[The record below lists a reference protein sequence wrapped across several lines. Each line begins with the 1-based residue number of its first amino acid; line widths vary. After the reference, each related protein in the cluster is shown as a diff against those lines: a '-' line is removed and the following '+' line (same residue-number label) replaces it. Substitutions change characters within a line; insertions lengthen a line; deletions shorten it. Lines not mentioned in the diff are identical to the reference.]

1 MEVTTQRLDH
11 LGIIAGVIKDIGL
24 VELIDARIP
33 KHAKQEISTGEAVAG
48 MIINGLGFSDRPMT
62 LTPQFF
68 QTKAMEAL
76 FRKGVAPY
84 MFNRF
89 KLGRALDACHDY
101 GCDTLFS
108 EVSLQACKRNNIDC
122 RFNSEDTTTFT
133 LTGEYDVDCDEHTI
147 EIKHGFSKDHRPDL
161 KQAMLELMVSQD
173 GGIPIVSRSWSG
185 NSSDS
190 KIFRERSKALIDT
203 FKNSPTPRY
212 LVADSK
218 LYSKETIEEA
228 LQYIPFITRV
238 PSSIKL
244 EKETIQKSLESPL
257 EKWEIL
263 DERNRCVSSEV
274 EYAGLKQRW
283 ITVGSK
289 DMEYRSIKATDK
301 VKNREKERLTKEL
314 KNYSKK
320 RFSCKEDAER
330 GIHVLRKA
338 AKLHTVK
345 IAQIIDHKIYE
356 KKGRPGPDTKFSMV
370 YQVNGILT
378 ENQAA
383 IVEREQQGSCY
394 VIGTTVPMEELSDQ
408 QVVEAY
414 KGQNSSVE
422 RGFRFL
428 KDPLFFTS
436 SLFIKKPERIMGLL
450 MVMTL
455 ALLVYSIAQR
465 NLRLYLQRTK
475 ETLPNQIKKEVST
488 PTLRWIFQLLEG
500 IEFVRVQINDAI
512 KVVISG
518 LTPLRMRI
526 LSCFPPS
533 VQKIYGLP
541 T

>member
-24 VELIDARIP
+24 VELIDNRIP
-33 KHAKQEISTGEAVAG
+33 KHAKQDISTGEAVAG

-68 QTKAMEAL
+68 QSKAMETL
-76 FRKGVAPY
+76 FRTGVTPD

-89 KLGRALDACHDY
+89 KLGRALDACHEY

-108 EVSLQACKRNNIDC
+108 ELSLQACQINNIDC
-122 RFNSEDTTTFT
+122 RFNSEDTTSFT
-133 LTGEYDVDCDEHTI
+133 LTGEYNVDSDEHTI
-147 EIKHGFSKDHRPDL
+147 EINHGYSKDHRPDL

-173 GGIPIVSRSWSG
+173 GGVPIVSRSWNG

-190 KIFRERSKALIDT
+190 KIFRERSRALIDT

-238 PSSIKL
+238 PSSVKL
-244 EKETIQKSLESPL
+244 ERETIRTSLETPL
-257 EKWEIL
+257 EKWKIL
-263 DERNRCVSSEV
+263 DERNRCVSSQV
-274 EYAGLKQRW
+274 EYAGLRQRW

-289 DMEYRSIKATDK
+289 DMEYRSTKTIDK
-301 VKNREKERLTKEL
+301 VKTSEKEALSKEL
-314 KNYSKK
+314 SKYSKK
-320 RFSCKEDAER
+320 RFSCREDAEK
-330 GIHVLRKA
+330 GLLSLQKM
-338 AKLHTVK
+338 AKLHSVK
-345 IAQIIDHKIYE
+345 IAQIIDHKVYE
-356 KKGRPGPDTKFSMV
+356 KKGRPGHDTKFSTE
-370 YQVNGILT
+370 YQVIGTLV
-378 ENQAA
+378 ENQDA
-383 IVEREQQGSCY
+383 IEERVKQGSCY
-394 VIGTTVPMEELSDQ
+394 IIGTTVPEKELSDQ

-465 NLRLYLQRTK
+465 NLRLHLQKTE
-475 ETLPNQIKKEVST
+475 ETLPNQIKKEVAT
-488 PTLRWIFQLLEG
+488 PTLRWIFQLMEG
-500 IEFVRVQINDAI
+500 IELVQIRTNDAI
-512 KVVISG
+512 NVAISG
-518 LTPLRMRI
+518 LTTLRMRI
-526 LSCFPPS
+526 LSCFPLS
-533 VQKIYGLP
+533 VQKIYGL
-541 T
+541 TT